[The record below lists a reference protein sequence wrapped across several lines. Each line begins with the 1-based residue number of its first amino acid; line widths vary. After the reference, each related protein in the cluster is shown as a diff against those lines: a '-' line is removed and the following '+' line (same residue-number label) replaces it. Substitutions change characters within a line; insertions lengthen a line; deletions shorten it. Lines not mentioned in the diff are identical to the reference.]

1 MELRELILQNR
12 SFRRFDQSHAITEA
26 CLRELVDLGRMSPS
40 GANLQPLKY
49 LLSYE
54 PDINARI
61 FPHLEWAGYLKDWP
75 GPAPGERPSAYIII
89 LGDRNIRHAGACDH
103 GIAAHSILLGAS
115 ERGLGGCMIGSIH
128 RAELSQALGLGP
140 DYDILLVLALGKPA
154 ETVVLQTCPPD
165 GDIRYWRDSQGAHH
179 VPKRPLDEIIVR
191 GQNAE
196 HRTQKAE

>member
-26 CLRELVDLGRMSPS
+26 CLRELVGLARVSPS

-54 PDINARI
+54 AHMNARI
-61 FPHLEWAGYLKDWP
+61 FPHLEWAGYLQDWD

-89 LGDRNIRHAGACDH
+89 LSDRNTRSAGGCDH

-115 ERGLGGCMIGSIH
+115 EKGLGGCMIGSIH
-128 RAELSQALGLGP
+128 KAELSRTLGLGP
-140 DYDILLVLALGKPA
+140 DCEILLVLALGKPA
-154 ETVVLQTCPPD
+154 ETVVLETAGSD
-165 GDIRYWRDSQGAHH
+165 GDIRYWRDSQGVHH
-179 VPKRPLDEIIVR
+179 VPKRPLKEIIIS
-191 GQNAE
+191 AE
-196 HRTQKAE
+196 